1 MRFNNL
7 NGKVRFFLLDLFG
20 RSHIKRVLAYL
31 EEEQFLPYDV
41 LAQISRSKLNHLFEI
56 ARMSVPF
63 YRKYSSYETLPTL
76 NKETVRKELN
86 NFISTS
92 YPNSIF
98 EKNTSGSTG
107 KPLTYYVTSNT
118 RSYLWAFIILS
129 WEVAGYKIGD
139 KVAFVAGS
147 ALLNFKSSFKHFV
160 FYKLLNVDAYS
171 AFTLGENDI
180 EQYLNK
186 LLNRKTKIIYG
197 YASAL
202 DIMATYINCYNTNY
216 KSEYLKGIICTSEML
231 TVQMRENIK
240 KAFKV
245 DVFNQYGCNEGG
257 VSAFECEYHR
267 LHLINTRCYYE
278 IDGNGQLL
286 ATDLSN
292 EGFVL
297 LKYETGDLVEMSENK
312 TCACKRNFPIINN
325 VIGRSRDIITDNK
338 NNSLHASFFHYLL
351 ANEKSIM
358 QFQVLFN
365 REAISLYLN
374 VDSNKK
380 NNDYYEKYINEI
392 KKHLSFNK
400 YNLYINSPFLTS
412 SNAKHRHII
421 KTDI

>member
-20 RSHIKRVLAYL
+20 RSHIKNVLAIL
-31 EEEQFLPYDV
+31 EKEQYLPYDM
-41 LAQISRSKLNHLFEI
+41 LTQISRSKLNHLFEI
-56 ARMSVPF
+56 ARKSVPF
-63 YRKYSSYETLPTL
+63 YSNSTNYDELPSL

-86 NFISTS
+86 NFVSSIYT
-92 YPNSIF
+92 NSIF

-118 RSYLWAFIILS
+118 RSYLWAFIIMS
-129 WEVAGYKIGD
+129 WDVAGYKIGD
-139 KVAFVAGS
+139 RVAFVAGS
-147 ALLNFKSSFKHFV
+147 ALLNLKSSLKHFI
-160 FYKLLNVDAYS
+160 FYKLLNIDAYS
-171 AFTLGENDI
+171 AFTLGEKDI
-180 EQYLNK
+180 EKYLYK
-186 LLNRKTKIIYG
+186 LINRKTKIIYG

-202 DIMATYINCYNTNY
+202 DIMATYINSHNPNY
-216 KSEYLKGIICTSEML
+216 KCESLKGIICTSEML
-231 TVQMRENIK
+231 TDPMRENIK

-257 VSAFECEYHR
+257 VSSFECEYHR

-292 EGFVL
+292 EGFIL

-312 TCACKRNFPIINN
+312 TCACGRNFPIIKN
-325 VIGRSRDIITDNK
+325 VIGRSRDIVTDNK

-351 ANEKSIM
+351 SNEKSIT
-358 QFQVLFN
+358 QFQVLYN

-380 NNDYYEKYINEI
+380 NNEFYEKYMNEI